1 MYVQEQIIIPII
13 NKLKLKLSVLDNNEG
28 NKCRT
33 KRKSNK
39 SKKGDFLHI
48 MPATSATRQRKCTPH
63 IRSGKERIAGVFDGF
78 REVPIENRCLVI
90 LLEVMVPLFCWF
102 SPEKILKDFLLL
114 DAKR

>member
-90 LLEVMVPLFCWF
+90 LLEVM
-102 SPEKILKDFLLL
+102 SPPFLLVL
-114 DAKR
+114 SRKNFERFFVA